1 LRAAA
6 IADNRKRNHRMK
18 RVQPTGGTGQPPSTV
33 DVALVALRPAWLSW
47 CVAALA
53 AALLASL
60 TAPLLISPPSQTAHP
75 MLMQFLE
82 WTHRI
87 VALFLGV
94 LLLVWIVNVHTAR
107 RRARTRARL
116 WEQSIE
122 SMNVGVALWDA
133 SDRLIGC
140 NAAYR
145 ALYSEI
151 AADLVP
157 GRSYRELMTTYYA
170 VAPPEVVDGR
180 ALPEFIAKGEQRRRS
195 GSELSEVVR
204 HHRGRWL
211 LMTDCRTA
219 SGGIISFRNDIT
231 EQKVIEH
238 ELTKRRKLIDDLAE
252 LTYDW
257 FWRQDADGRFVEF
270 SAAMERH
277 VRAAPDQL
285 LGRRREDMP
294 GFEADPNQYAEYRA
308 RVAQRQPFPW
318 FTYRAR
324 RGDGSPMWV
333 AVAGKPIF
341 DEKGEFQG
349 YYGAG
354 RDVTEREDMLT
365 ALRRSEERFRALTM
379 LATEWYWETDTD
391 LRVTSV
397 RGEPASQERFA
408 AWTLNRRFWEFEQ
421 IDPTFA
427 VDWSALRERVA
438 RRESF
443 RGFKLK
449 LRNRD
454 DVAYCELAGQ
464 PVFDRG
470 EFLGYRGLAWDVTER
485 ESLIARISDSEA
497 RFRALTE
504 LSSDWYWEMD
514 ETLRFT
520 LVRQGARGSFGLN
533 EDEVTGRHPWELPGE
548 LIQPSSWDEHRT
560 TLLGHRSFR
569 DVMFRR
575 WMPDGSLVYHLTSGD
590 PVIDADGKF
599 RGYRGIGKNISEQIR
614 SQERIER
621 LATVDALTQL
631 ANRQTFDE
639 RAGRLLA
646 SSYAEGKRCAL
657 LFIDLDNFRLLN
669 NGYGH
674 RVGDEMLAIVASRM
688 RDVVGEPHLIGRRGG
703 DELVV
708 LLVDLH
714 RPDAAVEVARKLI
727 DAICEPARVLGMEI
741 AVTASVG
748 ISFFPQDGIDLD
760 SLLNA
765 ADAAM
770 YQAKDSGRR
779 TYAFYTQTVARR
791 VDLRLR
797 LEQRLRKAVESRDFK
812 LFFQPLVSLA
822 DGKMIGA
829 EALIRWRDA
838 ELGDISPAEFI
849 PIAEESGLI
858 VGLGDWVLREACR
871 SRQEWRH
878 LQLDIPPVAINMS
891 GVQLRQLGCVEGLLD
906 VLNAYEVA
914 PSEIEVEVT
923 ETGLLDTSAVSREN
937 LVRMR
942 NAGVRLALDDF
953 GVGFSS
959 LAHLRDLPIHRLKI
973 DRSFTVEC
981 MRDARTL
988 TIVKAVIEMARSLGI
1003 SVTAE
1008 GIETQAQQT
1017 WMQHLGCDAAQGY
1030 LFARPM
1036 PGDDFIKLFID
1047 RRGTGRERSL
1057 MH

>member
-1 LRAAA
+1 
-6 IADNRKRNHRMK
+6 MK
-18 RVQPTGGTGQPPSTV
+18 DPQ
-33 DVALVALRPAWLSW
+33 LVAVRSALDAGPGRLTSPRPAWVNWAVGAVLSLLLVSLAVEAW
-47 CVAALA
+47 LPTETARGHPVPMAALA
-53 AALLASL
+53 WTRATLAAVLGMLLVAW
-60 TAPLLISPPSQTAHP
+60 LLIS
-75 MLMQFLE
+75 
-82 WTHRI
+82 
-87 VALFLGV
+87 
-94 LLLVWIVNVHTAR
+94 R
-107 RRARTRARL
+107 RVQRESHSRSRL
-116 WEQSIE
+116 WEESIE
-122 SMNVGVALWDA
+122 SMNVGVALYDA
-133 SDRLIGC
+133 DDRLIGC

-145 ALYSEI
+145 NLYSEI
-151 AADLVP
+151 ADQLVP
-157 GRSYRELMTTYYA
+157 GRTYRELMTAYFD

-180 ALPEFIAKGEQRRRS
+180 SLEDFIADGERRRRS
-195 GSELSEVVR
+195 GSEVSEVVR

-219 SGGIISFRNDIT
+219 SGGIICFRNDVT

-238 ELTKRRKLIDDLAE
+238 ELTQRRRLIDDLAD

-270 SAAMERH
+270 SMAMEQH
-277 VRAAPDQL
+277 VKVLPQQL
-285 LGRRREDMP
+285 LGKRREDMP

-308 RVAQRQPFPW
+308 RIAQRKPFPW
-318 FTYRAR
+318 FAYRAR
-324 RGDGSPMWV
+324 RGDGSAMWI
-333 AVAGKPIF
+333 AVTGKPIF

-354 RDVTEREDMLT
+354 RDVTEREETLV
-365 ALRRSEERFRALTM
+365 ALRRSEERFRALTV
-379 LATEWYWETDTD
+379 LATEWYWESDTE

-397 RGEPASQERFA
+397 RGDPTQQERVA
-408 AWTLNRRFWEFEQ
+408 EWTLNRRFWEFEH
-421 IDPTFA
+421 IDPAFA
-427 VDWSALRERVA
+427 VDWGVLRERVA

-443 RGFKLK
+443 RNFKLK
-449 LRNRD
+449 LRNGD
-454 DVAYCELAGQ
+454 EVTYYELAGQ
-464 PVFDRG
+464 PVLERG
-470 EFLGYRGLAWDVTER
+470 EFVGYRGLAWDVTER
-485 ESLIARISDSEA
+485 ESLIARITESEA
-497 RFRALTE
+497 RFRALSE

-514 ETLRFT
+514 EALRFT
-520 LVRQGARGSFGLN
+520 LLRQGARGSFSLD
-533 EDEVTGRHPWELPGE
+533 DEEVIGKHRWELPGE
-548 LIQPSSWDEHRT
+548 LIQPSSWDEHRA
-560 TLLGHRSFR
+560 TLMARRPFR

-590 PVIDADGKF
+590 PVFDAEGQF
-599 RGYRGIGKNISEQIR
+599 RGYRGIGKNITDQIR
-614 SQERIER
+614 AQERIER

-631 ANRQTFDE
+631 SNRQTFDE
-639 RAGRLLA
+639 RAGRVLA
-646 SSYAEGKRCAL
+646 TSYAEGKRCAL

-688 RDVVGEPHLIGRRGG
+688 REVVGEPHLLGRRGG
-703 DELVV
+703 DELVA
-708 LLVDLH
+708 LLVDLQ
-714 RPDAAVEVARKLI
+714 RPDAAVEAARKLI
-727 DAICEPARVLGMEI
+727 DSIAVPARILGMEI
-741 AVTASVG
+741 SVTASVG

-822 DGKMIGA
+822 DGKMVGA

-871 SRQEWRH
+871 VRQEWRH
-878 LQLDIPPVAINMS
+878 LQLDIPPVSINMS

-906 VLNAYEVA
+906 VLNAYEVPA
-914 PSEIEVEVT
+914 SDIEVEVT

-942 NAGVRLALDDF
+942 NAGVKLALDDF

-1036 PGDDFIKLFID
+1036 PADDFIKLFID